1 MTTVV
6 TENCGSGTFK
16 ISETKAKWEK
26 QGIGTNAV
34 LLVGYGTV
42 RHEVLGDENRAPTP
56 EEPEKMKSIFRQ
68 SIRKMSSLPAYM
80 LQMNDRGLLIEGYKA
95 DTDIF
100 NPEKIRDN
108 ATYLDQHK
116 YSSGIEYVLINGKI
130 TIEDGQYN
138 KTLNGKVLLLTENK

>member
-1 MTTVV
+1 VTTVV

-80 LQMNDRGLLIEGYKA
+80 LQMNDRGLLIE
-95 DTDIF
+95 DTRLIPIF
-100 NPEKIRDN
+100 LILRK
-108 ATYLDQHK
+108 
-116 YSSGIEYVLINGKI
+116 SGI
-130 TIEDGQYN
+130 T
-138 KTLNGKVLLLTENK
+138 LLTSISTSTAQELNMF